1 MYEITFTQHLQD
13 YDFYNSERFV
23 DDVLLNVKS
32 RIRRSVEGDFI
43 IKWGFSLENMQPS
56 PFKN

>member
-1 MYEITFTQHLQD
+1 MKKPVNYANLGEVQMYEITFTQHLQD

-43 IKWGFSLENMQPS
+43 IK
-56 PFKN
+56 

>member
-32 RIRRSVEGDFI
+32 RIRRSGEGDFI
-43 IKWGFSLENMQPS
+43 IK
-56 PFKN
+56 

>member
-1 MYEITFTQHLQD
+1 MYEIRFTQHLQD

-43 IKWGFSLENMQPS
+43 IK
-56 PFKN
+56 